1 MYGFTVIFQ
10 LVNNSHWK
18 IKSVSMV
25 SAFLRFKAKFCG
37 HKMLKPICAF
47 FFPVVYQNISWKTQ
61 QQTAV
66 FGVYVSYKINH
77 FLPNSSHML
86 MTVSS
91 KLVTYHLTLVLKCFR
106 LMMGYATSCPGPWKV
121 ISPPRFV
128 FLKSAPKLRSRNV
141 SSFGVSSLIPEK
153 SSLDW

>member
-1 MYGFTVIFQ
+1 M
-10 LVNNSHWK
+10 NNK
-18 IKSVSMV
+18 IK
-25 SAFLRFKAKFCG
+25 AIFCG
-37 HKMLKPICAF
+37 HKMLKLLCAILF
-47 FFPVVYQNISWKTQ
+47 SQWFINISAERHSCRQLDRGLWSLC
-61 QQTAV
+61 
-66 FGVYVSYKINH
+66 VSYKINH

-128 FLKSAPKLRSRNV
+128 FLKSAPKLRSLNV